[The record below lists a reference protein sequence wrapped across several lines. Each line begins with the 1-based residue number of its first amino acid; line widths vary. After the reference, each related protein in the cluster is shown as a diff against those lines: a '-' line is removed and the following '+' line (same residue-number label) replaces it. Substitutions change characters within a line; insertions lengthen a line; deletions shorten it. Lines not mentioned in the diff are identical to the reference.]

1 MMQGCV
7 LAAFTAAGI
16 LVTWAIAIAIGML
29 MLPTTGPAT
38 LIAALIAAG
47 IITAFAVPQLM
58 RGLREC
64 PRRQRR

>member
-1 MMQGCV
+1 M
-7 LAAFTAAGI
+7 I
-16 LVTWAIAIAIGML
+16 

-47 IITAFAVPQLM
+47 IITAFTVPQLM
-58 RGLREC
+58 RGLRDC